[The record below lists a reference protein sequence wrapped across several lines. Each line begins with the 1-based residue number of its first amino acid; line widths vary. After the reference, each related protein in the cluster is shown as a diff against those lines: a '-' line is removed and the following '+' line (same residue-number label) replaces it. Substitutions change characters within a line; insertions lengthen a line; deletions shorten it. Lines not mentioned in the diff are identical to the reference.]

1 MACFVPSSLCP
12 VGVMYIVMCRRP
24 IVAEKL
30 RLRHEITKS
39 VRRFL
44 EDEHNFIEV
53 ETPILTK
60 STPEGARDYLVPSRI
75 HNGEWYALPQS
86 PQLFKQMLMIAGY
99 DRYYQV
105 GCFFHPPWF
114 SFLYVP
120 SLVIL
125 MYSSSW
131 M

>member
-1 MACFVPSSLCP
+1 M
-12 VGVMYIVMCRRP
+12 
-24 IVAEKL
+24 AEKL

-75 HNGEWYALPQS
+75 HHGEWYALPQS

-105 GCFFHPPWF
+105 GCFFHPHGPLF
-114 SFLYVP
+114 YP

-125 MYSSSW
+125 YSSSW